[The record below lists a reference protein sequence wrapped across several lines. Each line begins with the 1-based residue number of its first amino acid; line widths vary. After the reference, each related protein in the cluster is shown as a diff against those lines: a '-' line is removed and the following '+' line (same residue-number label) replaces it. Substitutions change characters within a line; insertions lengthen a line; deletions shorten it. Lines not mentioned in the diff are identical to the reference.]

1 MPGLETRMPVLF
13 SKGVSG
19 GELTVN
25 EFVAATSTNA
35 AKLFGLYPK
44 KGTIAPGCDAD
55 IVVWKEED
63 WVIEQEQ
70 LHHHADYTP
79 YEGTTVHWK
88 PEVVI
93 ARGDTLF
100 GSHNKPTAHAVAGR
114 GEFLPRDKYDYI
126 APSGRFPTPFDP
138 FAQ

>member
-1 MPGLETRMPVLF
+1 MAHAHVFDGTRTRMRTRTRTRFP
-13 SKGVSG
+13 
-19 GELTVN
+19 
-25 EFVAATSTNA
+25 
-35 AKLFGLYPK
+35 
-44 KGTIAPGCDAD
+44 CDSQ
-55 IVVWKEED
+55 EED

>member
-1 MPGLETRMPVLF
+1 MPVLF
-13 SKGVSG
+13 SEGVTG

-25 EFVAATSTNA
+25 QFVAATSTNA

-63 WVIEQEQ
+63 WVVEQEK

-79 YEGTTVHWK
+79 YEGTVVHWK
-88 PEVVI
+88 PEVVLS
-93 ARGDTLF
+93 RGETLF
-100 GSHNKPTAHAVAGR
+100 AEHNKPSQHAVAGR
-114 GEFLPRDKYDYI
+114 GEFMPRDKYDYI
-126 APSGRFPTPFDP
+126 APSGNFPTPFDP
-138 FAQ
+138 FA